1 MERHMKR
8 TDFAET
14 ALLGFPVAFIA
25 QGQDLD
31 RRLLNVSTL
40 ECFYTHSLELPTLE

>member
-14 ALLGFPVAFIA
+14 ALLGFLVAFIT
-25 QGQDLD
+25 QGQYLD
-31 RRLLNVSTL
+31 RRLLNLSTL
-40 ECFYTHSLELPTLE
+40 ECIYTHSWELPTLE

>member
-31 RRLLNVSTL
+31 RRLLSLSTL
-40 ECFYTHSLELPTLE
+40 FFFLILFYF